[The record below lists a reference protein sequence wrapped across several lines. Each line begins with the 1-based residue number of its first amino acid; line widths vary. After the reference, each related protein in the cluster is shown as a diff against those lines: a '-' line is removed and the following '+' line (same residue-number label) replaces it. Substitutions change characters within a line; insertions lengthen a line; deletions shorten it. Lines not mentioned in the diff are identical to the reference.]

1 MTTKIKAIF
10 RGQDGSLGYRTNKE
24 YSLNLEHKRGDNIS
38 INTAKIEEM
47 NVLAGD
53 CEYESMTS
61 FLQNWD
67 NIRVI
72 N

>member
-1 MTTKIKAIF
+1 METKIKAIF
-10 RGQDGSLGYRTNKE
+10 TGHDGSLNYKTNQE
-24 YSLNLEHKRGDNIS
+24 YSLNLEHKKGGNIS
-38 INTAKIEEM
+38 INTNKIEEM
-47 NVLAGD
+47 NILTGD

-61 FLQNWD
+61 FLKNWN